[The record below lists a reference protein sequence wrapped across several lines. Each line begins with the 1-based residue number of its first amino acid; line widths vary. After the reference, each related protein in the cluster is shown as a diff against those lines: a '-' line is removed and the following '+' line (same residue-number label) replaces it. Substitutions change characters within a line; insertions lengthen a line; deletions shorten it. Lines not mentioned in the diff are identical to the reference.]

1 MKVLAK
7 APTKVTLFG
16 EHSVVYGEPA
26 LVYSIPI
33 YVEVEMKE
41 SENLSIITGP
51 INLSNIDLT
60 IKENEVYLGER
71 SKSEILQYM
80 KYIMEALKKIDV
92 TSVEIKIASPLPV
105 GAGVGT
111 SAAVSVATI
120 AAAMALK
127 DIPINKE
134 TIAKRAWEV
143 ELSVQGKASPMDTH
157 ASAIGGVLWIERRG
171 SEWKL
176 ERLEGAELPL
186 VVALFEKRKTTAQL
200 VREVAK
206 KVEANDIY
214 KKIIKI
220 MGEIARKAKEALL
233 DGDLEA
239 LGEMMN
245 VNHAMLEA
253 LGVVNKEVSEAV
265 HSALLAGAYGAKVS
279 GAGSGGAVVA
289 LADDLDSVAAALL
302 ASGARKV
309 FVLRSPSQGVEVY
322 KY

>member
-1 MKVLAK
+1 
-7 APTKVTLFG
+7 
-16 EHSVVYGEPA
+16 
-26 LVYSIPI
+26 
-33 YVEVEMKE
+33 
-41 SENLSIITGP
+41 
-51 INLSNIDLT
+51 
-60 IKENEVYLGER
+60 
-71 SKSEILQYM
+71 M
-80 KYIMEALKKIDV
+80 KYIIEALKKIGME
-92 TSVEIKIASPLPV
+92 SVKIKISSPLPV

-120 AAAMALK
+120 AAAMAMK
-127 DIPINKE
+127 NAPMDKE
-134 TIAKRAWEV
+134 IIAKRAWEV
-143 ELSVQGKASPMDTH
+143 EVSVQGRASPMDTH
-157 ASAIGGVLWIERRG
+157 ASAIGGVLWIERCG
-171 SEWKL
+171 DEWIF
-176 ERLEGAELPL
+176 ERLNGVEIPL

-206 KVEANDIY
+206 KVEMNDIY
-214 KKIIKI
+214 RKIIRI
-220 MGEIARKAKEALL
+220 MGDVARKGKGALL
-233 DGDLEA
+233 EGDLKT

-289 LADDLDSVAAALL
+289 LAEDLDSVAAALS

-309 FVLRSPSQGVEVY
+309 FVLRSPSRGVEVY